1 MRVFDYL
8 FREGLRGVMHRSW
21 EKVSAVFGG
30 ASARTVF
37 LYAEEMRLNRSNNLG
52 ADISCMGYKD
62 LDEFEQFN
70 FFPHISGKRYLET
83 EGWGSVICRE
93 AGRIVGYACYEI
105 GGLKKIHGT
114 GTFQLEANEAWIG
127 PCYVDQDYRGRGIN
141 AAMVSRA
148 IDEVSAKGVIRCFT
162 AINSANASSLS
173 SFRKMGFSPFIEY
186 NSAQRGFNVCDV
198 STPAEWVSKI
208 SIEGVCR

>member
-105 GGLKKIHGT
+105 GGFSWKQMKLGLVHAMWIKTIAEEALMPPW
-114 GTFQLEANEAWIG
+114 FREQLM
-127 PCYVDQDYRGRGIN
+127 R
-141 AAMVSRA
+141 
-148 IDEVSAKGVIRCFT
+148 
-162 AINSANASSLS
+162 
-173 SFRKMGFSPFIEY
+173 SP
-186 NSAQRGFNVCDV
+186 QKV
-198 STPAEWVSKI
+198 
-208 SIEGVCR
+208 

>member
-1 MRVFDYL
+1 MRVFDYF

-21 EKVSAVFGG
+21 EKVSAVLGG
-30 ASARTVF
+30 AAARTMF
-37 LYAEEMRLNRSNNLG
+37 LCAEELGLNRSNNPRV
-52 ADISCMGYKD
+52 DVSRMSYKD

-83 EGWGSVICRE
+83 EGWGTVICRD
-93 AGRIVGYACYEI
+93 AGHIVGYTCYEI

-127 PCYVDQDYRGRGIN
+127 PCYVDHDHRGRGIN

-148 IDEVSAKGVIRCFT
+148 IDEVFAQGVIRCFT
-162 AINSANASSLS
+162 AINSANAPSLS

-186 NSAQRGFNVCDV
+186 SSARRGFKVCDV

-208 SIEGVCR
+208 SIEGVCQ